1 MKHPN
6 VGWAS
11 RRAHYNSVL
20 VFFAL
25 GRESNS
31 CSLLLF
37 KTDDHYDDDDDDNYD
52 YDDDDDDN
60 DNDGNDDDENDD
72 DEWLCSDICVHCI
85 YIGRLVS
92 SCGRL
97 CH

>member
-1 MKHPN
+1 ML
-6 VGWAS
+6 VGLLG
-11 RRAHYNSVL
+11 VL
-20 VFFAL
+20 ITIQFCFSL
-25 GRESNS
+25 LLEKRPNS

-37 KTDDHYDDDDDDNYD
+37 KTDDNYD

>member
-1 MKHPN
+1 ML
-6 VGWAS
+6 VGLLG
-11 RRAHYNSVL
+11 VL
-20 VFFAL
+20 ITIQFCFSL
-25 GRESNS
+25 LLEKRPNS

-72 DEWLCSDICVHCI
+72 DEW
-85 YIGRLVS
+85 
-92 SCGRL
+92 
-97 CH
+97 